1 MPIYKGG
8 TLFLDAIDSVERSN
22 IPFGKIVISFNESSS
37 VDFDLFERARAEGRF
52 TKDYLVLRTNKE
64 LNSLDHGVFITDYL
78 AEIPFDELKIF
89 FLAHDDR
96 ILNPAG
102 DSALVEFLA
111 CARSDTIYFPS
122 YSCCNAKD
130 YSFIFEIVESN
141 QHLSS
146 NNFFWLT
153 QRQNVPTSMTGM
165 IVPIKAWIEAIGIMQ
180 KAGSGARFEHIL
192 CIARCINH
200 VNFSKYVRVLVAQR
214 ENSEADK
221 LNAMHHRISTL
232 HYTLMFI
239 KNGRLAGFSNSILY
253 SWILFK
259 KLSAILVQIAQDK
272 FVYFKK
278 TS

>member
-1 MPIYKGG
+1 MPIFKGG
-8 TLFLDAIDSVERSN
+8 TLFLDALDSIERSN
-22 IPFGKIVISFNESSS
+22 IPFGKILISFNEISS
-37 VDFDLFERARAEGRF
+37 VDFELFVRARAEGRF
-52 TKDYLVLRTNKE
+52 TKDYLILRTNEE
-64 LNSLDHGVFITDYL
+64 LNSLDHGAFITDYL
-78 AEIPFDELKIF
+78 TKTFHDDLKIF

-96 ILNPAG
+96 ILNPPG
-102 DSALVEFLA
+102 DSALVEFLE

-130 YSFIFEIVESN
+130 YSFIFDIVESN
-141 QHLSS
+141 QQLSS

-165 IVPIKAWIEAIGIMQ
+165 IVPVKAWIEAIEIMQ

-232 HYTLMFI
+232 HYTLAFI
-239 KNGRLAGFSNSILY
+239 KNGRLVGFSNSILY

-259 KLSAILVQIAQDK
+259 KISAIIVQMVKDK
-272 FVYFKK
+272 STYFIKI
-278 TS
+278 S